1 MTSKQS
7 PSKTLHILLW
17 VAQGL
22 LSATLLWASA
32 TKLLKPAA
40 ELAAMWPWTAEH
52 RGLVLFTAVLDLA
65 GALGLILP
73 GILRIWP
80 QLTRYAAYGIL
91 LLMIIASIFHISRGE
106 ANLIGINIVFAAI
119 AAFIAWRR

>member
-1 MTSKQS
+1 MTSKRS

-22 LSATLLWASA
+22 LSAALLWATA
-32 TKLLKPAA
+32 TKLLKPAG
-40 ELAAMWPWTAEH
+40 ELSTMWPWTAEH
-52 RGLVLFTAVLDLA
+52 RGLVMFTAILDLV
-65 GALGLILP
+65 GASGLILP

-106 ANLIGINIVFAAI
+106 AHLIGINVVFAAI
-119 AAFIAWRR
+119 AAFIAWGR